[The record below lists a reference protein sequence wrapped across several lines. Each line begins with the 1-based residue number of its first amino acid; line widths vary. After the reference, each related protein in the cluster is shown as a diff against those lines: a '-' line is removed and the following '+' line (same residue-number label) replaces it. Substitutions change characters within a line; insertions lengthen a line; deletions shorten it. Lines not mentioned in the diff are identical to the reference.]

1 MDKLIFWL
9 SVLVMIFAAS
19 IIAGVVW
26 FGLRVFYERWN
37 YPHPFIEHVMERWLH
52 GPRPPRADVA
62 AQVMSDSIS
71 NYRERRN
78 EYWTTYGQIV
88 LSIFIVALLSVL
100 LLTKT
105 INADAGLPIL
115 SGISGFAI
123 AKTVNAGT
131 SGRGPAAGGGEEGTQ

>member
-1 MDKLIFWL
+1 MLFG
-9 SVLVMIFAAS
+9 AS

-26 FGLRVFYERWN
+26 FGLRVFYERWG
-37 YPHPFIEHVMERWLH
+37 YSHPLIEHFMERWMQ
-52 GPRPPRADVA
+52 GPRAPRVEAA
-62 AQVMSDSIS
+62 AQVVADSVS

-78 EYWTTYGQIV
+78 EYWTTYGQII
-88 LSIFIVALLSVL
+88 LSIFIVALLTVL

-123 AKTVNAGT
+123 AKTVNASAG
-131 SGRGPAAGGGEEGTQ
+131 GRGPAAGGAEEGG

>member
-1 MDKLIFWL
+1 MDKLTFWL
-9 SVLVMIFAAS
+9 AVFVMVFAAA

-26 FGLRVFYERWN
+26 FGLRVFYERWS
-37 YPHPFIEHVMERWLH
+37 YPHPFFEHLIERWLH
-52 GPRPPRADVA
+52 GPKPARLDASIQVVADLA
-62 AQVMSDSIS
+62 S

-88 LSIFIVALLSVL
+88 LSIFIVAVLTVL

-105 INADAGLPIL
+105 ISAEAGLPIL

-123 AKTVNAGT
+123 AKTVNAST
-131 SGRGPAAGGGEEGTQ
+131 ASRGPAPGAAEEAAQ